1 MSEEEK
7 KENELLNNSPNEE
20 GNESPAAA
28 EIQAEPVF
36 RVEAPIAKSE
46 EKSAENVVEELS
58 NKAENVAE
66 ELSDKAENVAEAA
79 ESQGEAVVEAVSHT
93 VEAGL
98 DKAGE
103 AVKSTVNT
111 AGEAASEIGEKLED
125 KAEQVI
131 ADSAEKAKE
140 VLPQAKAAVEA
151 AAAGV
156 SASVSETAAS
166 ASASASEAAKKLEE
180 KVEEKLSAADRIKQ
194 NVNKHKPVEKAR
206 GDVYEK
212 DASGKNHSAMIVGLA
227 VGILL
232 LVLALGYAF
241 FPRRTKI
248 NLDKYVSV
256 SFSGYDGYGK
266 GEVSFDEESFLKD
279 LKKKVK
285 LKKKKDAFTDALFKD
300 YSPEAFLYDFYISGN
315 WSLDGNDG
323 NYKNGD
329 KVHLTWAIDK
339 DMIEEDFKV
348 KIKDAGQEFTVKDLE
363 KMETF
368 DAFAD
373 LDMKFVGTAP
383 DGTAEWQGS
392 ELLNGSN
399 GLYLTVDPQYG
410 LSNGDKVTVK
420 IGPKENLNNFIQKT
434 GKAPKEMEKVFTVEG
449 LSAYIDSSS
458 KIDDALL
465 GRMKG
470 EVEDLIQSNIAKEG
484 DTVQLLSSEYIGY
497 YFLNAK
503 SKTAFV
509 KNIFYPVY
517 KVSIRI
523 TLADQNFA
531 QDYSFY
537 TSGAFRNIME
547 DGNGKADIDVS
558 EMRSLYNSFVIDTGV
573 GNWFT
578 TKYYIDGF
586 ETLESLKSECITK
599 NLSEFKAEEKISETA
614 TAQPETSEAASQE
627 TAAGENAESESTGN

>member
-28 EIQAEPVF
+28 ETQAEPVF

-58 NKAENVAE
+58 NKAENVVE
-66 ELSDKAENVAEAA
+66 ELSNKAENVAEAA
-79 ESQGEAVVEAVSHT
+79 KSQGEAVVEAVSHT

-420 IGPKENLNNFIQKT
+420 IGPKEN
-434 GKAPKEMEKVFTVEG
+434 
-449 LSAYIDSSS
+449 
-458 KIDDALL
+458 
-465 GRMKG
+465 
-470 EVEDLIQSNIAKEG
+470 
-484 DTVQLLSSEYIGY
+484 
-497 YFLNAK
+497 
-503 SKTAFV
+503 
-509 KNIFYPVY
+509 
-517 KVSIRI
+517 
-523 TLADQNFA
+523 
-531 QDYSFY
+531 
-537 TSGAFRNIME
+537 
-547 DGNGKADIDVS
+547 
-558 EMRSLYNSFVIDTGV
+558 
-573 GNWFT
+573 
-578 TKYYIDGF
+578 
-586 ETLESLKSECITK
+586 
-599 NLSEFKAEEKISETA
+599 
-614 TAQPETSEAASQE
+614 
-627 TAAGENAESESTGN
+627 